1 MSKDTSN
8 AVTIRQDSDVD
19 LVTFSEERIAL
30 IRKKLA
36 PNAPDLEF
44 DYWIAKCQKR
54 GLNPLIGQSYLVPR
68 KSGGQTNWVEQTGID
83 GLRLIAGRTRE
94 YAGVALRA
102 GGALPVH
109 RISVLGGVRPE

>member
-68 KSGGQTNWVEQTGID
+68 KSGGQTNWVEQTGMPAVMSRS
-83 GLRLIAGRTRE
+83 LWRPTRKRQ
-94 YAGVALRA
+94 L
-102 GGALPVH
+102 
-109 RISVLGGVRPE
+109 VRRDPARRR